1 MSFEIVHGI
10 SFFKYCTTMFT
21 YLGNLASSRDEGFL
35 SRKNV
40 KYVLNLTHETEGP
53 EGLQCK
59 NVPLEDDDDQEL
71 LPYLD
76 VCFDF
81 IHKAANEWNTKDKDE
96 SGEKGATVL
105 VHSYF
110 GMSRSS
116 AVVIA
121 YLMKEK
127 KWTLREAYNHL
138 KDKHS
143 SVNPNDN
150 FAVQLIR
157 YEQEMFNCKRSMSVT
172 DFRH

>member
-1 MSFEIVHGI
+1 M
-10 SFFKYCTTMFT
+10 
-21 YLGNLASSRDEGFL
+21 
-35 SRKNV
+35 RKNV
-40 KYVLNLTHETEGP
+40 KYVLNLTPEIEELEGM
-53 EGLQCK
+53 QYK

-71 LPYLD
+71 IPYLD
-76 VCFDF
+76 TCFDF
-81 IHKAANEWNTKDKDE
+81 IHRAAQEWDSKDK
-96 SGEKGATVL
+96 GEGKGTIL

-127 KWTLREAYNHL
+127 EWSLREAYDCL
-138 KDKHS
+138 KEKHS

-157 YEQEMFNCKRSMSVT
+157 YEQEMFNRERSMCVT